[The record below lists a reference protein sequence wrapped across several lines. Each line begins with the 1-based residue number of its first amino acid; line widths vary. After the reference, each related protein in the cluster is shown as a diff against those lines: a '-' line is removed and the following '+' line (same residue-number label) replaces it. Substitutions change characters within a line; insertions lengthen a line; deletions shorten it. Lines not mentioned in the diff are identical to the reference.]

1 MIYPGEILA
10 SAILLPLATEIALK
24 AWQCRER
31 KGAPDRSHD
40 LLKLFEGLS
49 EDAQAQLEEGLPVWL
64 DPWSIR
70 LGVHEVCPVGAG
82 MRKVLEYH
90 RQSFEHWRYLYESSI
105 GSLYAPAL
113 NEALT
118 VIIETLTEI
127 MRDQPDIIGHYCH
140 WDALAGNTKPLTEK
154 CRVGF
159 LRKPDEGMLTS
170 PVFSCTNRLWHGRK
184 NTLESIQQAC
194 HILIVNAGHV
204 ICAHVK

>member
-1 MIYPGEILA
+1 MFDEVTERRGWDPHWMIINAKSLQKIGYQLASDQELPSEPDIDLFRGKILA

-64 DPWSIR
+64 DPLSI
-70 LGVHEVCPVGAG
+70 HELCPVGAG

-105 GSLYAPAL
+105 GSFYAPAL

-118 VIIETLTEI
+118 VIIETYD
-127 MRDQPDIIGHYCH
+127 RNH
-140 WDALAGNTKPLTEK
+140 AG
-154 CRVGF
+154 
-159 LRKPDEGMLTS
+159 S
-170 PVFSCTNRLWHGRK
+170 
-184 NTLESIQQAC
+184 A
-194 HILIVNAGHV
+194 
-204 ICAHVK
+204 

>member
-1 MIYPGEILA
+1 MIINAKSLQKIGYQLASDQELPSEPDIDLFRGKILA

-64 DPWSIR
+64 DPLSI
-70 LGVHEVCPVGAG
+70 HELCPVGAG

-105 GSLYAPAL
+105 GSFYAPAL

-118 VIIETLTEI
+118 VIIETYD
-127 MRDQPDIIGHYCH
+127 RNH
-140 WDALAGNTKPLTEK
+140 ARSA
-154 CRVGF
+154 
-159 LRKPDEGMLTS
+159 
-170 PVFSCTNRLWHGRK
+170 
-184 NTLESIQQAC
+184 
-194 HILIVNAGHV
+194 
-204 ICAHVK
+204 